1 MAEFEAGF
9 QPRHRTVGAVDAV
22 DGAPYLSP
30 SAPPQVRNA
39 TLTSL
44 PQICRALLAAVL
56 AFVLP
61 AQAETA
67 PLPINPSL
75 ESQPLGD
82 RVMLLTS
89 PNPLELA
96 EVLQLPSSTWQTS
109 GRGAVR
115 PGIRRGEIWA
125 RVQLRNDADQPLQ
138 RLLVTDYPD
147 LARATL
153 FLVDE
158 QGTATTLFENA
169 GIEAPFSK
177 RPQQHRRL
185 LSPVELPA
193 HASITLLWKLQNS
206 PLLHFDATLWQEP
219 AFRLQDSHRGL
230 VFGMLYGALLIM
242 ALYNLF
248 LWATLQ
254 QRHYLYYVL
263 FLLSC
268 GFLVGA
274 AEGHAYQYLWPES
287 SWPKS
292 IVYFAVGAIGI
303 LAFFHFTVAFLRLG
317 KHQPQVY
324 RWMRWLAYANVALLA
339 GGGLLRLPVLLQLSL
354 FAVIPFFLLALTAGV
369 RMRLRGELSAGHYA
383 VAILVMATGVTLH
396 NLSISGVLPLT
407 GDSGAT
413 IAISTALM
421 MAFFSL
427 ALADKISQLQRD
439 SGAASSGIARANRE
453 IQRINEEL
461 IKAREERVRLE
472 QIASSARQESAA
484 KSGFLATI
492 GHEIRTPM
500 SGVLGMAELLK
511 GTELDST
518 QLHYVAV
525 IERSGHNLMEMIS
538 SLLDYA
544 IIERGGM
551 DLDIAP
557 FAPETLLD
565 DSISLFTL
573 RAVEKNLDLFAEIS
587 PDVPP
592 MLKGDA
598 SKLRQILLNLLANA
612 LKFTEQGDIVLRVS
626 PTGHGSINSLEL
638 LFEVI
643 DTGIGLSPE
652 AIDKLFNPF
661 GGDQPTP
668 GQSGLG
674 LAISRQ
680 LVELMDGEIGVD
692 SREGEG
698 SRFWFTARFM
708 TLQEAV
714 AISPTPL
721 TGRQL
726 LLVANPGPAT
736 EAMQHTL
743 QHWGAGVT
751 LAAGAEPARQILG
764 DSTQHIDL
772 ILIENPIGSDS
783 GTALAEALNREF
795 GARPTILLTGAN
807 RPPSAADLESSGI
820 RIVLEKPITHGPL
833 RGAIQ
838 QAFGV
843 VSAPRSEPTASFR
856 NRYALV
862 VEDNPVNQMVLVGQL
877 RQLGVEARAVD
888 GGLAAVDL
896 CRELFFDIILMDCE
910 MPQLDGYETARRLRT
925 QEQHDGLKRSRIVAV
940 SAHASSDHQQHARDA
955 GMDECLTKPVTQQM
969 LAEQLTQLE

>member
-1 MAEFEAGF
+1 MT
-9 QPRHRTVGAVDAV
+9 P
-22 DGAPYLSP
+22 
-30 SAPPQVRNA
+30 
-39 TLTSL
+39 L
-44 PQICRALLAAVL
+44 PLCRLLVALLLLL
-56 AFVLP
+56 ALP
-61 AQAETA
+61 AHAAIA
-67 PLPINPSL
+67 PLPVDPAQT
-75 ESQPLGD
+75 SQPLGD
-82 RVMLLTS
+82 RLMLLTS
-89 PNPLELA
+89 RQTLTLA
-96 EVLQLPSSTWQTS
+96 EALGQPAGDWQQS

-115 PGIRRGEIWA
+115 PGVRQGEIWVRA
-125 RVQLRNDADQPLQ
+125 QLRNDTDAPLT

-153 FLVDE
+153 YRVDAD
-158 QGTATTLFENA
+158 GSATTLLENV
-169 GIEAPFSK
+169 GTDAPFSQ

-185 LSPVELPA
+185 LSDIELPA
-193 HASITLLWKLQNS
+193 HGTVTLLWQLQKS
-206 PLLHFDATLWQEP
+206 PLLHFDATLWDEA
-219 AFRLQDSHRGL
+219 AFRLQDSHRNL

-248 LWATLQ
+248 LWLTLQ
-254 QRHYLYYVL
+254 ERHYLYYVL

-287 SWPKS
+287 SWPKGF
-292 IVYFAVGAIGI
+292 VYFAVGAAGV
-303 LAFFHFTVAFLRLG
+303 LSFFHFSVAFLRLRRR
-317 KHQPQVY
+317 QPRIY
-324 RWMRWLAYANVALLA
+324 RAMRALAYVNVALLA
-339 GGGLLRLPVLLQLSL
+339 GGGLLKLPILLQLSL
-354 FAVIPFFLLALTAGV
+354 FAAIPFFVLALVAGV
-369 RMRLRGELSAGHYA
+369 RMRLRGELSAGHYS

-396 NLSISGVLPLT
+396 NLSISGLLPLT

-427 ALADKISQLQRD
+427 ALADKINQLQRD
-439 SGAASSGIARANRE
+439 SGNASSGIARANRE
-453 IQRINEEL
+453 IQRIHEEL
-461 IKAREERVRLE
+461 IKVREERVRLE
-472 QIASSARQESAA
+472 QIATSARQESAA

-511 GTELDST
+511 GTELDQT
-518 QLHYVAV
+518 QLHYVDV
-525 IERSGHNLMEMIS
+525 IERSGHNLMEMIGN
-538 SLLDYA
+538 LLDYA

-565 DSISLFTL
+565 DCISLFTL
-573 RAVEKNLDLFAEIS
+573 RAVEKNLDLFAELS
-587 PDVPP
+587 PDIPP

-598 SKLRQILLNLLANA
+598 TKLRQIILNLLANA
-612 LKFTEQGDIVLRVS
+612 LKHTEHGDIVLRVAPS
-626 PTGHGSINSLEL
+626 GHGSINSMEL
-638 LFEVI
+638 RFEVI
-643 DTGIGLSPE
+643 DTGVGLSPE
-652 AIDKLFNPF
+652 AIDRLFNPF
-661 GGDQPTP
+661 AGEQHAP
-668 GQSGLG
+668 GHTGLG

-708 TLQEAV
+708 TLPEAV

-721 TGRQL
+721 AGRQL
-726 LLVANPGPAT
+726 LLIANPGPAT
-736 EAMQHTL
+736 EAMRQTL
-743 QHWGAGVT
+743 QHWGAQVA
-751 LAAGAEPARQILG
+751 LAEDADQSRAVLADDARR
-764 DSTQHIDL
+764 IDL
-772 ILIENPIGSDS
+772 ILVENPIGA
-783 GTALAEALNREF
+783 GAGPALVQTLNEAF

-807 RPPSAADLESSGI
+807 RPPSAAELESSGI
-820 RIVLEKPITHGPL
+820 RLVLEKPITHGPL

-843 VSAPRSEPTASFR
+843 VPAPRAEQSNAHFR

-888 GGLAAVDL
+888 NGHAAVDL
-896 CRELFFDIILMDCE
+896 CRELYFDIVLMDCE
-910 MPQLDGYETARRLRT
+910 MPQLDGYETARLLRA
-925 QEQHDGLKRSRIVAV
+925 QEQRDGLKRSRIIAV
-940 SAHASSDHQQHARDA
+940 SAHASSDHQKRALDA
-955 GMDECLTKPVTQQM
+955 GMDDCLTKPVTQQT
-969 LAEQLTQLE
+969 LADQLTQLS

>member
-1 MAEFEAGF
+1 LYLRHLSVLFSLLILSFIAEA
-9 QPRHRTVGAVDAV
+9 QQISPLQVD
-22 DGAPYLSP
+22 PN
-30 SAPPQVRNA
+30 QA
-39 TLTSL
+39 TQS
-44 PQICRALLAAVL
+44 
-56 AFVLP
+56 
-61 AQAETA
+61 
-67 PLPINPSL
+67 
-75 ESQPLGD
+75 LGD
-82 RVMLLTS
+82 QLMLMTS
-89 PNPLELA
+89 ADSLELA
-96 EVLQLPSSTWQTS
+96 EVLKQPASRWQQS

-115 PGIRRGEIWA
+115 PGMRAGEIWL
-125 RVQLRNDADQPLQ
+125 RLQLRNDTDHPLL

-147 LARATL
+147 LANATL
-153 FLVDE
+153 HLIDE
-158 QGTATTLFENA
+158 QGKITTLFENA
-169 GIEAPFSK
+169 GTDAPFEQ
-177 RPQQHRRL
+177 RPQPHRRL
-185 LSPVELPA
+185 LSDIELPA
-193 HASITLLWKLQNS
+193 QAVVTLLWRVQNS
-206 PLLHFDATLWQEP
+206 PLLHFDATLWDES
-219 AFRLQDSHRGL
+219 AFRVQDSNRNL

-248 LWATLQ
+248 LWLTLQ
-254 QRHYLYYVL
+254 ERHYLYYVL

-287 SWPKS
+287 TWPKS
-292 IVYFAVGAIGI
+292 IVYFIVGAIG
-303 LAFFHFTVAFLRLG
+303 LLSFFHFSVAFLRLR
-317 KHQPQVY
+317 KHQPRLHQ
-324 RWMRWLAYANVALLA
+324 WMRWLAYANVALLA
-339 GGGLLRLPVLLQLSL
+339 GGGLLKLPILLQLTL
-354 FAVIPFFLLALTAGV
+354 FAAIPFFLLALAAGV
-369 RMRLRGELSAGHYA
+369 RMRLRGELSAGHYS

-396 NLSISGVLPLT
+396 NLSISGLLPLT

-427 ALADKISQLQRD
+427 ALADKINQLQRD
-439 SGAASSGIARANRE
+439 SSAASSGISRANRE

-461 IKAREERVRLE
+461 IKAREERGRLE

-484 KSGFLATI
+484 KSTFLATI

-538 SLLDYA
+538 NLLDYA

-551 DLDIAP
+551 DLDIVP
-557 FAPETLLD
+557 FSPETLLD
-565 DSISLFTL
+565 DCLSLFTL
-573 RAVEKNLDLFAEIS
+573 RAVEKNLDLFAELS
-587 PDVPP
+587 PEIPP
-592 MLKGDA
+592 MLKGDVT
-598 SKLRQILLNLLANA
+598 KLRQVILNLLANA
-612 LKFTEQGDIVLRVS
+612 LKYTERGDIVLRVT
-626 PTGHGSINSLEL
+626 PTGHGSINSSEL
-638 LFEVI
+638 RFEVI
-643 DTGIGLSPE
+643 DTGIGLSAE

-661 GGDQPTP
+661 SGEQPTP
-668 GQSGLG
+668 GHSGLG

-708 TLQEAV
+708 TLPEAV

-721 TGRQL
+721 IGRQL
-726 LLVANPGPAT
+726 LLAANPGPAT

-743 QHWGAGVT
+743 QHWGAQVE
-751 LAAGAEPARQILG
+751 LADSPAQCKAVLG
-764 DSTQHIDL
+764 DKAHRIDL
-772 ILIENPIGSDS
+772 ILIENPLGGDA
-783 GTALAEALNREF
+783 GTTVVETLNREF
-795 GARPTILLTGAN
+795 GARPAILLTGAN
-807 RPPSAADLESSGI
+807 RPPSAADLEGSGI

-843 VSAPRSEPTASFR
+843 VPAPLRAEATASFR

-888 GGLAAVDL
+888 NGVAAVDL
-896 CRELFFDIILMDCE
+896 CRELYFDIILMDCE
-910 MPQLDGYETARRLRT
+910 MPQLDGYETVRLIRT
-925 QEQHDGLKRSRIVAV
+925 QEQREKLKRSRIVAV
-940 SAHASSDHQQHARDA
+940 SAHASSDHQQRARDA

-969 LAEQLTQLE
+969 LAEQLGQLT